1 MTQKLSGMSV
11 AVLSVLLTGTA
22 AAAGNEQGTD
32 TQNGVSGQNSVP
44 GVINAGGFEIKPTLG
59 LSVGTNDNVGL
70 SSGAVPK
77 TSSSFTI
84 LRPKVAVDMPTNG
97 QVYSANYS
105 GAYANYTSSSQDNYN
120 DQNFGLAAKNDWTSR
135 VNSLLNFDYSDGH
148 DARNAIPMPGG
159 LTGNIS
165 KELWHT
171 TGVKGMAHYGADG
184 AQGQFELTAGQLSKR
199 YDTNFSGITQLY
211 NYDATPVTGS
221 FFYKVA
227 PATHMILQAGTTNYS
242 YQNAAA
248 KIYDSKEQQYMVG
261 VKWDATAKTTGNI
274 RYGSVTK
281 SFNSGFY
288 PTVSSPAW
296 NAAVT
301 WSPRT
306 YSVVNFTLSQAA
318 AEGYTVGSSMISRDS
333 IVNWTHE
340 WSSYIKSMLSYDDG
354 LDTFQGVNEFFKR
367 KTYEAKLSYA
377 VNRRLNAGIDFQN
390 WKRDSNVAGLNYT
403 QSIAMILLDGSL

>member
-1 MTQKLSGMSV
+1 MTQKLSGIYV

-22 AAAGNEQGTD
+22 VAAEDMQGAD
-32 TQNGVSGQNSVP
+32 KQNGVSGQSSAP
-44 GVINAGGFEIKPTLG
+44 GVINAGGFEITPTLG
-59 LSVGTNDNVGL
+59 LSAGTNDNVGL

-84 LRPKVAVDMPTNG
+84 LRPSVAVDMPTNG

-135 VNSLLNFDYSDGH
+135 VNSLVNVDYKNGH
-148 DARNAIPMPGG
+148 DGRNAMP
-159 LTGNIS
+159 TGDIS

-171 TGVKGMAHYGADG
+171 TGVKAMAHYGADG

-199 YDTNFSGITQLY
+199 YDTNLSGFTQIL
-211 NYDATPVTGS
+211 NYDATPVTGA

-227 PATHMILQAGTTNYS
+227 PATHMIFQAGTTNYS

-261 VKWDATAKTTGNI
+261 VKWEATAKTTGNI
-274 RYGSVTK
+274 RVGTVSK
-281 SFNSGFY
+281 SFSSGF
-288 PTVSSPAW
+288 PTVSSPVW
-296 NAAVT
+296 NAAVA

-306 YSVVNFTLSQAA
+306 YSVVNFALSQAA
-318 AEGYTVGSSMISRDS
+318 AEAYGVGSSMISRDS

-340 WSSYIKSMLSYDDG
+340 WSSYVKSMLSYDDG
-354 LDTFQGVNEFFKR
+354 LDTFQFPSGMVFKR
-367 KTYEAKLSYA
+367 QTYEAKLSYA
-377 VNRRLNAGIDFQN
+377 VNRRLNAGVDFQN
-390 WKRDSNVAGLNYT
+390 WKRSANVAAFNYT
-403 QSIAMILLDGSL
+403 QSIAMIVLDGSL